1 MSVDFN
7 STPLNGPTNTESDTP
22 MFAGVPAWERNA
34 KRRGGLFGGSK
45 KRPAATA
52 GAAQAPVEFSETHSE
67 TRASDISTGVTHEP
81 AYVAPVEPTDT
92 SFATAPVYSTRT
104 VKKGRT
110 GLPMAVAAGVVA
122 LGGLAAAGWYASQP
136 HDTGMAQLT
145 PGTESTAPVAPP
157 AEMAAAT
164 APAATPAPAMAK
176 PIMPARAETAPA
188 RTTTRVAAART
199 RSATPARSAE
209 AEGVNTAA
217 TLPAAPQAYS
227 GSAATPQ
234 APADVSASIP
244 APATSAPAPVEAAP
258 APATPPAAA
267 TPPVETPPS
276 N

>member
-1 MSVDFN
+1 
-7 STPLNGPTNTESDTP
+7 

-164 APAATPAPAMAK
+164 APAATPAPAPAMAK

-258 APATPPAAA
+258 APSTPPAAA